1 MTPWMLADITLPL
14 DRFTLTVRWETSHAA
29 LGIFGPSGAGKTS
42 ILESIAGLRR
52 AARGTI
58 RVGGE
63 TWLDSSRGIVRPPE
77 RRGVGYVPQDGL
89 LFPHRDV
96 LGNILSGT
104 RRAGR
109 PGALRVDPERALE
122 VLELGDL
129 RHRDVSS
136 LSGGERQRVA
146 LGRALCSGPALLLLD
161 EPLGSLDQ
169 PLRRRILPYL
179 LRIQKEFAVPTI
191 YVSHEATEITL
202 LSHEVLIL
210 EAGKEVARG
219 RPQEIFIDRAIYPM
233 ARAGGFE
240 NLLTGRVVEA
250 SGAVATVELEPG
262 MRVTVAAPDQVAGRE
277 VIVAARAE
285 DFILAV
291 YPPTGLSA
299 QNILAGEIRE
309 IRQPAANDS
318 SSGEAGAAGQ
328 VVVVVEVG
336 RLAAPLLATIT
347 AQACRQLAL
356 APGGRIHLVCKA
368 NSFHVLATR

>member
-1 MTPWMLADITLPL
+1 MTPWLLVDIDLPL
-14 DRFTLTVRWETSHAA
+14 DRFTLSVKWETSGPA

-52 AARGTI
+52 GARGTV

-63 TWLDSSRGIVRPPE
+63 TWLDSARGIVRPPE
-77 RRGVGYVPQDGL
+77 ARGVGYVPQDAL
-89 LFPHRDV
+89 LFPHHDV
-96 LGNILSGT
+96 LGNILSGSGRA
-104 RRAGR
+104 RRSRA
-109 PGALRVDPERALE
+109 PRVDPERALE
-122 VLELGDL
+122 ILELRDL
-129 RHRDVSS
+129 RHRDVSG

-191 YVSHEATEITL
+191 YVSHDATEVTL
-202 LSHEVLIL
+202 LCREVLVL
-210 EAGKEVARG
+210 EAGREAARG
-219 RPQEIFIDRAIYPM
+219 RPEEVFIDRAIFPM

-240 NLLTGRVVEA
+240 NILTGRVVEA
-250 SGAVATVELEPG
+250 SRSVATVELEPG
-262 MRVTVAAPDQVAGRE
+262 TRVTVAAPGQAVGQD

-285 DFILAV
+285 DLILAV
-291 YPPTGLSA
+291 HSPTGLSA

-309 IRQPAANDS
+309 IRQPEGGDGGICEDGGS
-318 SSGEAGAAGQ
+318 GQ
-328 VVVVVEVG
+328 VVVVVRVG
-336 RLAAPLLATIT
+336 RLDVPLLATVT

-356 APGGRIHLVCKA
+356 APGGRVHLVCKA
-368 NSFHVLATR
+368 NSLHVLATR